1 MLLRLILSP
10 GSLLCGAP
18 MKRILAGTLFLLALC
33 GCSEVSTRTAPKA
46 DLSRFNRI
54 YVEHRLN
61 DGRGIDQTIVRELRH
76 LGYNASSGSPTLMP
90 RNTELVVRY
99 QDEWTFDFTTY
110 MISIDLSVHDALSD
124 KLLATGGNYHP
135 SITGSSAEKMV
146 AQVLRKLFIAKP
158 PLPDLPPP
166 GNTPDLSN

>member
-1 MLLRLILSP
+1 
-10 GSLLCGAP
+10 
-18 MKRILAGTLFLLALC
+18 MKRILAATVLLLAFSS
-33 GCSEVSTRTAPKA
+33 CSEVNTRTAPKA

-76 LGYNASSGSPTLMP
+76 LGYDASSGSPTLMP

-124 KLLATGGNYHP
+124 KLMATGSNYHP
-135 SITGSSAEKMV
+135 SITGNSAEKMV

-166 GNTPDLSN
+166 GDTPDLPN